1 MIAVIDNYDSFTYNL
16 VQYLGELGAEVCV
29 FRNDAISVSELVGR
43 NPSGLVISPGPGGPD
58 AAGISLEA
66 IRAFSDRIPILGVCL
81 GHQCIGQAFG
91 GKVVHAQTLMHGKTS
106 KIRHNGKGIF
116 SLLENPLTATRYHSL
131 ALERHSLPSGLEVSA
146 ESEDGEIMGIRH
158 VSRPIFGVQFHP
170 ESILTQYGMRIL
182 ENFLSLIDPSMP
194 VRRCFGN
201 IREAISEVAAKKHLT
216 AEGMKDAMR
225 MIMGGEA
232 TPAQIASFLSCLAMK
247 GETTTEIAAAT
258 DVMRQKAIRIYPP
271 PGEDV
276 LDTCGTGG
284 DRAGT
289 FNISTPVAFVAAGAG
304 IRVAKHGNRSVTSR
318 AGSADVLEALGMDLS
333 ASTADVQRS
342 LDVAGITF
350 MFAPKFHS
358 AMKYAIGPRRE
369 IGIRTIF
376 NILGPLSNPAGAN
389 CQMVGVY
396 SEELGE
402 TYARVLAELGHR
414 RAFVVHG
421 TDGMDEVTLAAPTIV
436 WDVRSGGVKR
446 YLFDPRSV
454 GFDYVPMQE
463 LKGGDAAANAAILKG
478 ILAGAKGPG
487 RQAVLINAAFAIIA
501 GGRAQDM
508 HEGVEKAAKAI
519 DSGSAMERLT
529 SFLEILGRGKG
540 H

>member
-1 MIAVIDNYDSFTYNL
+1 VIAVIDNYDSFTYNL
-16 VQYLGELGAEVCV
+16 VQYLSELGADVRV
-29 FRNDAISVSELVGR
+29 FRNDAVSVPELVAQG
-43 NPSGLVISPGPGGPD
+43 PSGIVVSPGPGGPD
-58 AAGISLEA
+58 DAGISLDA
-66 IRAFSDRIPILGVCL
+66 IRAFADRVPILGVCL

-106 KIRHNGKGIF
+106 RIRHNGKGIF

-131 ALERHSLPSGLEVSA
+131 ALEKASLPAELEVSA
-146 ESEDGEIMGIRH
+146 ESEDGEVMGVRH

-182 ENFLSLIDPSMP
+182 ENFLSLIDPRQP
-194 VRRCFGN
+194 VLRCFRN
-201 IREAISEVAAKKHLT
+201 IREAISEVAAGRDLS
-216 AEGMKDAMR
+216 ADGMRDAMR
-225 MIMGGEA
+225 MIMEGEA
-232 TPAQIASFLSCLAMK
+232 TPPQIASFLSCLAMK

-258 DVMRQKAIRIYPP
+258 DIMRQKAVRIHAPT
-271 PGEDV
+271 GEDV

-289 FNISTPVAFVAAGAG
+289 FNISTTVAFVAAGAG

-318 AGSADVLEALGMDLS
+318 SGSADVLEALGMDLS
-333 ASTADVQRS
+333 APAADVQRA
-342 LDVAGITF
+342 LDEVGITF
-350 MFAPKFHS
+350 MFAPKFHA

-389 CQMVGVY
+389 CQMVGVF

-436 WDVRSGGVKR
+436 WDVRKGVVKR
-446 YLFDPRSV
+446 YLFDPRSA
-454 GFDYVPMQE
+454 GFDYASTLD
-463 LKGGDAAANAAILKG
+463 LKGGDAEVNAGILKG
-478 ILAGAKGPG
+478 ILSGTKGPG
-487 RQAVLINAAFAIIA
+487 RQATLLNAAFAIVA
-501 GGRAQDM
+501 GGKAEDVR
-508 HEGVEKAAKAI
+508 EGIEKAARSI
-519 DSGSAMERLT
+519 DSGAAMSRLT
-529 SFLEILGRGKG
+529 AFLGVLGRKRGA
-540 H
+540 